1 MPSIL
6 NSDSGAVSGSAG
18 LKFDAADDG
27 ILEIQ
32 NSGNTAITVASS
44 GQATFT
50 HAVSQPGSFMFRN
63 KIINGNFDIWQ
74 RGTSQTTSDYG
85 SADRWRCSNSGSTK
99 TASQQEFTLG
109 QTDVPGNP
117 KYFMRHVVTS
127 VAGAGNYVLLLQ
139 KVEDVNTLAGKTAT
153 LSFWARADSNK
164 NIAVE
169 CTQDF
174 GTGGSPSAF
183 VTIDP
188 QLVSLTTS
196 WTKYTITVDV
206 PSISGKTLGTNGNHC
221 MNCHF
226 WFDAGSTYAAR
237 SASLGQQ
244 SGTFDIAQV
253 QLEEGSVATP
263 FEQRPIAAEF
273 NLCTRYF
280 YRMGNGIN
288 NYLRYATGEA
298 RLSTEINGVF
308 TLPNILRAT
317 PTFSISSASHF
328 AVAEANV
335 NRTVTSLGISTM
347 PQNCNWI
354 FFTAAVASGL
364 TPGRA
369 GQLISNNTQ
378 SSYMDFSAEL

>member
-1 MPSIL
+1 MSRVAITG
-6 NSDSGAVSGSAG
+6 NASGSG
-18 LKFDAADDG
+18 
-27 ILEIQ
+27 
-32 NSGNTAITVASS
+32 
-44 GQATFT
+44 TFT
-50 HAVSQPGSFMFRN
+50 IASPNSNEDRTFTLPDQSGTLAIESPINFSFRN

-74 RGTSQTTSDYG
+74 RGTSQTSSGYG
-85 SADRWRCSNSGSTK
+85 SVDRWVCSNTGSTK
-99 TASQQEFTLG
+99 TASQQAFTLG

-127 VAGAGNYVLLLQ
+127 SAGSGNQVHMYQNIEGVS
-139 KVEDVNTLAGKTAT
+139 TLAGKTAT
-153 LSFWARADSNK
+153 LSFWAKADSNK

-169 CTQDF
+169 FAQVF
-174 GTGGSPSAF
+174 GTGGSPSSAI
-183 VTIDP
+183 TAIES

-196 WTKYTITVDV
+196 WTKYTITVDI
-206 PSISGKTLGTNGNHC
+206 PSISGKTLGSDNNDTFTIA
-221 MNCHF
+221 F
-226 WFDAGSTYAAR
+226 WFDAGSNFNERAAG
-237 SASLGQQ
+237 LGQQ

-263 FEQRPIAAEF
+263 FEQRPIASEF

-354 FFTAAVASGL
+354 FFTAVVASGL